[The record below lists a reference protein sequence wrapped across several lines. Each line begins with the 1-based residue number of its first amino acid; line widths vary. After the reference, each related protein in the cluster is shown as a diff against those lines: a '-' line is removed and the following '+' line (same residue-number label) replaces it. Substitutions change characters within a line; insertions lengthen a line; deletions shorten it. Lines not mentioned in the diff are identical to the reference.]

1 MSAFCPASEVILR
14 HTDEFT
20 ERRVLFAGDLQDE
33 LASQFEAKNVRV
45 HCSQYH
51 HWRQINRTLGDDAQ
65 FSLLPQPALV
75 ADCDTLIYYWPKSK
89 QEAQFQL
96 SSLLSQLPVG
106 SDMFIVGE
114 NRSGVRSA
122 ETLLADFG
130 AIAKI
135 DSARRCS
142 LYHFRL
148 DNQTQFNLDEWWDE
162 YAIEGTTVKTLPG
175 VFSRDDLDLGS
186 KLLLSVLDSAK
197 GKVLDIGCG
206 AGVLSAVLAKAMP
219 EVELTLSDVS
229 AIAIE
234 SSKAT
239 LEANHLKGKVIA
251 SDVFSDIEGRFDLI
265 ISNPPFHDGLQ
276 TSFTTAETL
285 IRGATKHLQLG
296 GRLIIVANAFLP
308 YAEILDA
315 TFGSHEVLAHTGRF
329 KVYQAIHA
337 RPTYPAPKNKKHRNK
352 R

>member
-33 LASQFEAKNVRV
+33 LASQFEAQDVRV

-51 HWRQINRTLGDDAQ
+51 HWRQIHRVLGDNTQ
-65 FSLLPQPALV
+65 FGLLPQPELV
-75 ADCDTLIYYWPKSK
+75 NGCDTLIYYWPKSK

-106 SDMFIVGE
+106 SEMFIVGE

-122 ETLLADFG
+122 ETLLSDFG
-130 AIAKI
+130 GIAKI

-148 DNQTQFNLDEWWDE
+148 DHQAQFNLAEWWDE
-162 YAIEGTTVKTLPG
+162 YQIEDTTVKTLPG

-186 KLLLSVLDSAK
+186 KLLLSVLDTAK
-197 GKVLDIGCG
+197 GKVLDVGCG
-206 AGVLSAVLAKAMP
+206 AGVLSAVLAKLAP
-219 EVELTLSDVS
+219 EIELTLSDVS
-229 AIAIE
+229 ASAIE

-239 LEANHLKGKVIA
+239 LEANGLKGNVIA
-251 SDVFSDIEGRFDLI
+251 SDVFSDVEGRFDLI
-265 ISNPPFHDGLQ
+265 ISNPPFHDGMQ
-276 TSFTTAETL
+276 TSLTAAEAL

-308 YAEILDA
+308 YPDILDA

-337 RPTYPAPKNKKHRNK
+337 RPTYAPKGKKHKNK